1 MPTACAV
8 KLTVLPGLLVT
19 LTGCTS
25 NAGNCAKFP
34 VSELLLFIVNES
46 GFVAPAALPVQPV
59 NTQPANG
66 VAVAVTSV
74 LLA

>member
-1 MPTACAV
+1 MTGVKTCA
-8 KLTVLPGLLVT
+8 LPISG
-19 LTGCTS
+19 GTS

-34 VSELLLFIVNES
+34 VSELLLFIVKES

-59 NTQPANG
+59 NTQPDAG

-74 LLA
+74 LLV